1 MTTKNSVLAAFVPH
15 FKDFRIAV
23 VGDMMLD
30 RYIFGR
36 ASRISPEAPVPV
48 VAVEREHETAGGASN
63 VVRNILGL
71 GGKAVACG
79 VVGTDAR
86 GEALISLLH
95 AEGADCSCI
104 IRTPERPT
112 TVKTRVI
119 ANNQQVV
126 RIDREVTAPVSAT
139 VREQLEAKIMEMIRT
154 RSIQAIVFEDYAKG
168 LLSQEMM
175 QRMADFARAN
185 GVITSLDPHP
195 SHPFVIQGLT
205 LMTPNRAE
213 AFGLAGAYY
222 RSGVLPVEHDQPL
235 LDVSQKLTGQWR
247 VDQLLVTLGADG
259 MALFMDN
266 KAVLHIPT
274 KAKEVFDVSGAGDTV
289 IATYTI
295 ALLAGATPGE
305 AAQISNH
312 AAGVVVGKVGTV
324 PISAPELLAALA
336 AE

>member
-1 MTTKNSVLAAFVPH
+1 MTTPTANLATFVPG
-15 FKDFRIAV
+15 FKKFRVAV

-63 VVRNILGL
+63 VTRNILGL
-71 GGKAVACG
+71 GGQAVACG
-79 VVGTDAR
+79 IAGTDAR
-86 GEALISLLH
+86 GDALVRLLQD
-95 AEGADCSCI
+95 EGADCSCI
-104 IRTPERPT
+104 IRTPDRPT

-119 ANNQQVV
+119 ANHQQVV
-126 RIDREVTAPVSAT
+126 RIDREVTSPIPAAI
-139 VREQLEAKIMEMIRT
+139 REQLETRVLEMIRSK
-154 RSIQAIVFEDYAKG
+154 SIQAIVFEDYAKG

-175 QRMADFARAN
+175 QRMADAARAA

-195 SHPFVIQGLT
+195 SHSFTVTGLT

-222 RSGVLPVEHDQPL
+222 RNGVQPISADQPL
-235 LDVSQKLTGQWR
+235 LDVSRKLRQGWQ
-247 VDQLLVTLGADG
+247 VEQLLVTLGADG
-259 MALFMDN
+259 MALFMEN
-266 KAVLHIPT
+266 KPVLHIPT
-274 KAKEVFDVSGAGDTV
+274 KAREVFDVSGAGDTV
-289 IATYTI
+289 IATFTL

-305 AAQISNH
+305 AAQIANH

-324 PISAPELLAALA
+324 PITAPELLAALA
-336 AE
+336 AG